1 MSYKNFLFLQLL
13 GIRGD
18 LLLLFLYRERCGA
31 HPFPCVRFHRRLN
44 PFFFVFSETR
54 TGWNLTGHVQV
65 HSNLEAKKKKNI
77 KSETPIGIY
86 PSISVNKEKQQKN
99 KKKPATK
106 CVWWWCG
113 PWGSLVGA
121 VGPVMTPVGHRN
133 VVPLIFFPSFPSW
146 KKKKSL
152 KPSN

>member
-1 MSYKNFLFLQLL
+1 MKPDRTRSSSFQF
-13 GIRGD
+13 R
-18 LLLLFLYRERCGA
+18 
-31 HPFPCVRFHRRLN
+31 
-44 PFFFVFSETR
+44 SE
-54 TGWNLTGHVQV
+54 
-65 HSNLEAKKKKNI
+65 EKKNI

-146 KKKKSL
+146 KKKFKTFQL
-152 KPSN
+152 TNHPPSRPSYTAHLEGDCSPGSREI